1 MTDIGHSAIIDIGS
15 NSVRLVVYNGPR
27 RAPAVL
33 FNEKVMAGLGA
44 GLANSGKLAPSS
56 MRRALAALRRY
67 HALVVQMGVTH
78 LRVVATAAAREA
90 SNAQQFLDQIALL
103 GLPVEVLSG
112 DEEAVAAGYGVLS
125 AIPDAEGIVGDLG
138 GGSLELIRVHGGAVH
153 ERTSLPLGV
162 LRLRE
167 IIARGPAA
175 LDKHVTAVLR
185 EAGWDNVVA
194 ELPLYLVGGSWRT
207 LARFHMRVTDYP
219 LPVIHHYPMPPSAC
233 RTIITN
239 LEKVG
244 PQQAKAVAAISASRL
259 PTLGDSA
266 KILAVVA
273 AKLRSSQLI
282 VSAHGL
288 REGLLFQTLTED
300 QQREHP
306 LLAAAR
312 AEGSREGRFAEHG
325 DELNAWIAPLFR
337 DEPPEMERLR
347 HAACLLGDIS
357 WRVNPDFRAERGL
370 DTALHGNWV
379 GIDATGRA
387 MLAQALYTAFGGG
400 QSSPPILAKLASP
413 ALRAQATRWGL
424 AMRLGQRLSG
434 GLAYPLQH
442 TALAYDGASVILK
455 VALSETGYLGDAVER
470 RHKNLAAA
478 FGAAISVESI

>member
-1 MTDIGHSAIIDIGS
+1 MTDTGHSAIIDIGS
-15 NSVRLVVYNGPR
+15 NSVRLVVYNGPK

-44 GLANSGKLAPSS
+44 GLASSGKLSPGS
-56 MRRALAALRRY
+56 MRRALSALRRY
-67 HALVVQMGVTH
+67 HALVVQMGVTR

-90 SNAQQFLDQIALL
+90 SNAQAFLDQIALL

-112 DEEAVAAGYGVLS
+112 EEEAVAAGFGVIS
-125 AIPDAEGIVGDLG
+125 AIPDANGIVGDLG
-138 GGSLELIRVHGGAVH
+138 GGSLELIRVHSGTVH

-167 IIARGPAA
+167 VIGRGQPA
-175 LDKHVTAVLR
+175 LDKHVTSVLNA
-185 EAGWDNVVA
+185 AGWDKVTA
-194 ELPLYLVGGSWRT
+194 GLPLYLVGGSWRT
-207 LARFHMRVTDYP
+207 LARFHMRVTEYP
-219 LPVIHHYPMPPSAC
+219 LPVIHHYPMPLSAC
-233 RTIITN
+233 RLIIDN

-259 PTLGDSA
+259 PTLGDAA

-273 AKLRSSQLI
+273 ARLKSSQMI

-288 REGLLFQTLTED
+288 REGLLYEALSPAA
-300 QQREHP
+300 QQEHP

-312 AEGSREGRFAEHG
+312 AEGAREGRFAEHG
-325 DELNAWIAPLFR
+325 DELNAWIAPLFQ
-337 DEPPEMERLR
+337 DEPPEMEVLR

-379 GIDATGRA
+379 GIDAHGRA

-400 QSSPPILAKLASP
+400 QSTPGILAKLAP
-413 ALRAQATRWGL
+413 AADLARATRWGL

-442 TALAYDGASVILK
+442 SAVAYDGANIILK
-455 VALSETGYLGDAVER
+455 VALSDTGYLGDVVER
-470 RHKNLAAA
+470 RHKNLASA
-478 FGAAISVESI
+478 FGAGISVESI

>member
-1 MTDIGHSAIIDIGS
+1 MTDVGHSAIIDIGS

-44 GLANSGKLAPSS
+44 GLADSGKLSASS

-67 HALVVQMGVTH
+67 HALVVQMGVTR

-90 SNAQQFLDQIALL
+90 SNAQDFLDQIALL

-112 DEEAVAAGYGVLS
+112 DEEAVAAGYGVIS

-167 IIARGPAA
+167 VIARGPAA
-175 LDKHVTAVLR
+175 LDKHVSAVLR
-185 EAGWDNVVA
+185 EAGWEDVMA

-207 LARFHMRVTDYP
+207 LARFHMRMTDYP
-219 LPVIHHYPMPPSAC
+219 LPVIHHYPIPASAC
-233 RTIITN
+233 RSIIAG

-259 PTLGDSA
+259 PTLGDAA

-288 REGLLFQTLTED
+288 REGLLFQTLTDD

-325 DELNAWIAPLFR
+325 DELNAWIAPLFH
-337 DEPPEMERLR
+337 DEPRELELLR

-400 QSSPPILAKLASP
+400 QSSPPILTKLASP

-434 GLAYPLQH
+434 GLAHPLQQ
-442 TALAYDGASVILK
+442 TALAYDGVSVILK
-455 VALSETGYLGDAVER
+455 VALPEAGYLGDAVER

>member
-15 NSVRLVVYNGPR
+15 NSVRLVVYDGPR

-44 GLANSGKLAPSS
+44 GLADSGKLSPSS

-90 SNAQQFLDQIALL
+90 SNAQHFLDQIALL
-103 GLPVEVLSG
+103 GLPAEVLSG
-112 DEEAVAAGYGVLS
+112 DEEAVAAGYGVIS

-162 LRLRE
+162 LRLRDV
-167 IIARGPAA
+167 ISRGPAA

-185 EAGWDNVVA
+185 EAGWDNVTGA
-194 ELPLYLVGGSWRT
+194 LPLYLVGGSWRT

-259 PTLGDSA
+259 PTLGDAA

-288 REGLLFQTLTED
+288 REGLLFQALTED
-300 QQREHP
+300 QKREHP

-337 DEPPEMERLR
+337 DEPPEMERLL

-400 QSSPPILAKLASP
+400 QITPPILTKLAP
-413 ALRAQATRWGL
+413 PPLLMQATRWGL

-442 TALAYDGASVILK
+442 TALAYDGTSIILR
-455 VALSETGYLGDAVER
+455 VALSETGYLGDVVER